1 MQQQEQQRQQSQRQP
16 ARQQLSRQSATASA
30 VPQRQTQQ
38 RSSIPAAT
46 QQQQAAT
53 SLKPTFKPAVSLN
66 QVKQTAQ
73 PPKVTLE
80 RSRTL
85 PPTSKPQAVRAVTA
99 QRSSAPG
106 RAMKQPPQQETTTAP
121 PVAAAKVEQHESLV
135 ARVASVATP
144 EVGATPATPVTPVAA
159 AQRSVRQTR
168 ATTAAS
174 AASVSQVDAKVAAL
188 QQNPS
193 SDSFWTSLK
202 KMVWGE
208 YGQEVAAA
216 PVAAAK
222 AEAPSPSVEN
232 SLPSAKPPP
241 TPVEAPLAE
250 APPTLVE
257 ASFTEAPP
265 TPVEAPSA
273 EAPPPPVAAPL
284 AEAPPTP
291 LEVLAPS
298 MEAPVEA
305 STPPISQERVLER
318 NEALFMQKLDA
329 ELKAA
334 SPFEAPTL
342 NSTPLIH
349 ELNAT
354 PATPVTTAAL
364 RSIRSTRARRSA
376 ESGASQGNIHGPAA
390 AYAATEASTFE
401 DVKPVAEEVSEVH
414 SEVKEGASDAVG
426 SVNAAQVQEVD
437 IAERIVEVPETFAD
451 ASEKVETK
459 AVDAIEAVET
469 PTEEMSYDDLWIQMA
484 MRGNALREAEANVV
498 QESVQAEVAETKQV
512 QSTVD
517 ISIAEQTEAIE
528 ESFVGLEETVSK
540 NVAFDSVAAE
550 EFIAP
555 LEEVTAA
562 GSSTE
567 ASTEVQEIVDVDAD
581 VRTAHQEE
589 MVQTVQQNVV
599 EEQAVIEET
608 KQAMELNEGKQVGQQ
623 VMAEET
629 LVAQDTED
637 VAATSIGSKVAESK
651 TEPGDQ
657 NEAVETLASA
667 GVDEPI
673 QEGCIGGSKAG
684 TESLTEEH
692 QVESV
697 VDHAS
702 AKTGVKGEIRGL
714 EDDDDDSFVV
724 PSHRLCLEEVEIA
737 VEAGTVNI
745 KADMNAV
752 TNSVNEAGPID
763 TSGPEME
770 TLEVSKNVAKDVEVS
785 AVDLGIVSKPPVE
798 ASEMEEVPTVV
809 VDASVTADADGGHG
823 NEDGVYSH
831 EALSEITVKA
841 DISEASAPVVVEA
854 NVSANASTEAADKAK
869 EDESEKKV
877 EEVEAAPSATEE
889 ASKIEGKS
897 KETVWSK
904 FTSLFSG
911 KDQSR

>member
-53 SLKPTFKPAVSLN
+53 SLKPPFKPAVSLN
-66 QVKQTAQ
+66 QVKQAAQ

-85 PPTSKPQAVRAVTA
+85 PLTSKPQAVRAVTA

-349 ELNAT
+349 EVNAT

-364 RSIRSTRARRSA
+364 RSIRPTRARRSA

-484 MRGNALREAEANVV
+484 IRGNALREAEANVV

-517 ISIAEQTEAIE
+517 ISIAEQTEAVE

-637 VAATSIGSKVAESK
+637 VAATSIGSEVAESK

-657 NEAVETLASA
+657 YEAVETLASA
-667 GVDEPI
+667 GVDKPI

-684 TESLTEEH
+684 TEESLTEKP
-692 QVESV
+692 QLESV

-702 AKTGVKGEIRGL
+702 AKTGVEGEIRGL
-714 EDDDDDSFVV
+714 E
-724 PSHRLCLEEVEIA
+724 EVEIK
-737 VEAGTVNI
+737 VEADTVDM
-745 KADMNAV
+745 KTDMNAV
-752 TNSVNEAGPID
+752 TTSVNEAGPID

-785 AVDLGIVSKPPVE
+785 AVDLGLVSKPSVE
-798 ASEMEEVPTVV
+798 ASEMEEVPTVA

-831 EALSEITVKA
+831 EALSEITVEA
-841 DISEASAPVVVEA
+841 DISKASAPVVIEA
-854 NVSANASTEAADKAK
+854 NVSANASTEATDKAK
-869 EDESEKKV
+869 DDESEKKE

-897 KETVWSK
+897 KETLWSK
-904 FTSLFSG
+904 FKSVLG
-911 KDQSR
+911 KGSV